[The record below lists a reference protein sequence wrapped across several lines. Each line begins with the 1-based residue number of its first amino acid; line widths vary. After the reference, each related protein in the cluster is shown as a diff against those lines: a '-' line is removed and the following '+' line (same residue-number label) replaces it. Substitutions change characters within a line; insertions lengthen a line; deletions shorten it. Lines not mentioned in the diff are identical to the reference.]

1 MINFKCNECSQ
12 PIEVSEEIAG
22 KQGKCPHCESS
33 VIVPAPVLVGVA
45 EPVRPDGMHLSWV
58 EGLMKVDHPVQPAG
72 PKPLSFG
79 DQVKSFIG
87 TLLYWVFG
95 LLFAGWTLTVLFQSL
110 LAALPLL
117 AATILLL
124 PPICDRIMVKFRVDF
139 TPQVRVIGA
148 VVLGIT
154 GMLLLASHVRETENA
169 SVASATHN
177 GLEVHSVLETIPPL
191 QA

>member
-22 KQGKCPHCESS
+22 KQGKCPHCGSLMT
-33 VIVPAPVLVGVA
+33 VMAQI
-45 EPVRPDGMHLSWV
+45 SWV
-58 EGLMKVDHPVQPAG
+58 DGLMRVDHLVQPAG
-72 PKPLSFG
+72 PKALSLA
-79 DQVKSFIG
+79 DQAKSIIG
-87 TLLYWVFG
+87 TFLYWVFG
-95 LLFAGWTLTVLFQSL
+95 LLFAGWTLTVLFQSP

-117 AATILLL
+117 VATILLL
-124 PPICDRIMVKFRVDF
+124 PPICDRVMVRFRIDF

-154 GMLLLASHVRETENA
+154 GMLLLASHVREAGNA
-169 SVASATHN
+169 SVVSVAPY
-177 GLEVHSVLETIPPL
+177 GLEVNSALETIPPL